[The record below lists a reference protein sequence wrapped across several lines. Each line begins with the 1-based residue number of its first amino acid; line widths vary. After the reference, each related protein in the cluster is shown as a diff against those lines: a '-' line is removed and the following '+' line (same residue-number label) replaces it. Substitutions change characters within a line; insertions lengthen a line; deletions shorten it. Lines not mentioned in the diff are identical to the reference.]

1 MARRCKHF
9 LKTYMEYCEISESPS
24 NFHFW
29 TMVSIVAGV
38 LRRRVW
44 IDEVK
49 FQWTPNFYMV
59 LVAEAGVLAKSTTLQ
74 NGIQLIKRIKGLNFG
89 PDAVTWQ
96 SLVQNLGDIR
106 EAFDI
111 DGVYYDMSALTLKI
125 SELGTFLNSDDG
137 QMLDVLTD
145 LWDSPKGAWKKTTK
159 TQGEDYIVAP
169 WINLMSATTPSWIA
183 QHINAHALEGGLIA
197 RCIFVYGEQKAR
209 FVPYPHM
216 EVSEAYDKLE
226 SDLRHDL
233 AHMAEV
239 LRGQYRLTP
248 SALAWGKDW
257 YEAWEADKKDNPL
270 MLSTRTASFIARKP
284 THLHKLA
291 MVLAATKRD
300 TMVIEKID
308 LIEADKALI
317 DIEASL
323 PKVFS
328 RVNMNSGNAAMSA
341 VPAMMNIVAKLG
353 TINKKT
359 LYKELFNTYRITSLE
374 FDTLLKSA
382 IEAGEIDIEKRGYS
396 SMISRVPETEGK
408 VSLSRGTD
416 A

>member
-1 MARRCKHF
+1 MTRRCKSF
-9 LKTYMEYCEISESPS
+9 IKSYMEYCEISESPA

-29 TMVSIVAGV
+29 TMISTVAGV

-49 FQWTPNFYMV
+49 YQWTPNFYMI
-59 LVAEAGVLAKSTTLQ
+59 LVAEAGVLAKSTTLA
-74 NGIQLIKRIKGLNFG
+74 NGIQLIKKVKGLNFG

-96 SLVQNLGDIR
+96 SLIQNLADIR

-111 DGVYYDMSALTLKI
+111 DGVYYDMSAMTLKI

-159 TQGEDYIVAP
+159 TQGDDFIVAP

-197 RCIFVYGEQKAR
+197 RCIFVYGEKKAR
-209 FVPYPHM
+209 FVPYPHL

-226 SDLRHDL
+226 SDLKNDL
-233 AHMAEV
+233 AHMADA
-239 LRGQYRLTP
+239 LKGQYRLTP
-248 SALAWGKDW
+248 SALTWGKKW
-257 YEAWEADKKDNPL
+257 YEEWEEDKKDNPL
-270 MLSTRTASFIARKP
+270 MLSTRTASFIARKS

-300 TMVIEKID
+300 TMIIDVQDMKEANEALLAVEKN
-308 LIEADKALI
+308 L
-317 DIEASL
+317 S
-323 PKVFS
+323 KVFS

-341 VPAMMNIVAKLG
+341 VPTMLNIVVKLG
-353 TINKKT
+353 QIDKKL
-359 LYKELFNTYRITSLE
+359 LYKELFNTYRITSLD

-382 IEAGEIDIEKRGYS
+382 VDAGEIELERLGNRTFVSTIAADSG
-396 SMISRVPETEGK
+396 TEERA
-408 VSLSRGTD
+408 S
-416 A
+416 